1 MRTASTS
8 IPQSDSGGFSF
19 FRRNRESPVFCYAIT
34 AISISLALIITRWL
48 KGSFPESPVAL
59 FYCAIILSSWI
70 GGIGP
75 GILASLLSILTIK
88 YYFSP
93 PLHTFA
99 ISLSELPR
107 LVMLMGAGVFIGWL
121 SGQQKRAQVALRQAR
136 DELEQRVNERTKEL
150 TVANEWLRTEIVG
163 RKRTETLLDGQRRV
177 LEMMA
182 ANAPLS
188 ESLAALTQLIEAHV
202 PDMLGSILLL
212 DKEGVHLRHGAAPS
226 LPSEY
231 MAAIDGVTI
240 GPDVGSC
247 GTAAYLKEAVIV
259 EDIATDSR
267 WKNHR
272 TPALSNGLRACW
284 STPIFDTQQSVV
296 GTFAMYY
303 RRTALPDPEHLR
315 LIEIATHIAAI
326 AICRDHSQAA
336 LRESE
341 AKLNEAQRIANIGY
355 WEHDLAAD
363 LFTWSEGTSRI
374 FGFRSENCT
383 LSGAQLQELIHPADR
398 QLRNKA
404 MAQALNGGPRYELEV
419 RIVRHDGEIRIVH
432 IRDEIGYDAAGQP
445 ARMFGTVQDIT
456 ELKQTEQ
463 SLRRMSRQNEM
474 ILDAAGEG
482 IWGLDIDCKATF
494 INAAGAR
501 LLGYE
506 PHELIGQNTHALLH
520 HSKADNQPHL
530 PEECPIIMTLREGLM
545 HRCCDDVFWRKDGT
559 SIPVQYVCNPMIE
572 GGKVCGAVVV
582 FSDMTERKLAE
593 DAVRESEKK
602 FSKIFQSSPI
612 AISLSTINEGR
623 YLDVNQE
630 FLRTFQ
636 KSRAGVIGHTAE
648 EIGIWNDP
656 GHRVANIDKIK
667 EQGAVRNVEVE
678 IRGKTGQIT
687 HILWSAEVLDVSGE
701 SCLLGSSL
709 DITEEKLAKDELQWK
724 TAFLEAQ
731 VDSSLDGILVVDS
744 RNRKIL
750 QNQRLN
756 EIWKFP
762 PHVADSEEDV
772 GQLQFAANQTKDPEG
787 FFKKVNYL
795 YAHPDEVIRDEIELV
810 DGTILDRYS
819 SSVRDKAGRHYGR
832 IWAFRDI
839 TELKENEL
847 KLRQAEAELA
857 RVARLTMVGELTAS
871 IAHEVNQPLAAVVT
885 NANAITRWLATVPPN
900 LEEAREAVQRIA
912 RDGNRA
918 SEVIRRV
925 RALIKKS
932 EPVRKPLNL
941 NELIQETVAL
951 TQSEMTRKKVLLQTE
966 LARDLPRVSADRVQ
980 LQQVLLNLVV
990 NSVDSLSTVT
1000 NRPRFLCI
1008 RTERAE
1014 PNAVHIAVHDTG
1026 IGIELQQTERL
1037 FEPFYTTKPH
1047 GLGMGLTISRSI
1059 VEAHGGRLWAT
1070 PNDGRGAKFEFTLPV
1085 QEEGGL

>member
-1 MRTASTS
+1 MRTHLTS
-8 IPQSDSGGFSF
+8 IPHSESERCSLFW
-19 FRRNRESPVFCYAIT
+19 RYRASPVICYTIP
-34 AISISLALIITRWL
+34 AISVSLALIITGWL
-48 KGSFPESPVAL
+48 KESFPEAPAAL

-88 YYFSP
+88 YYSSP

-107 LVMLMGAGVFIGWL
+107 LVMLLGAGVFISWF
-121 SGQQKRAQVALRQAR
+121 SGEQKRAQVALRQAR
-136 DELEQRVNERTKEL
+136 DELERRVNERTKEL
-150 TVANEWLRTEIVG
+150 TVANEGLRAEIA
-163 RKRTETLLDGQRRV
+163 RSNRTETLLDGQRRV

-188 ESLAALTQLIEAHV
+188 ESLAALTRLIEERV
-202 PDMLGSILLL
+202 PDMLGSILLI

-272 TPALSNGLRACW
+272 MIALSHGLRSCW
-284 STPIFDTQQSVV
+284 STPIFDTQQHVV

-303 RRTALPDPEHLR
+303 CHTALPEPEHLR

-341 AKLNEAQRIANIGY
+341 AKLNEAQRIAKIGY
-355 WEHDLAAD
+355 WERDLAAD

-374 FGFRSENCT
+374 FGFRPQNCT
-383 LSGAQLQELIHPADR
+383 LSGAQLQEMIHPADR
-398 QLRNKA
+398 QLGSKA
-404 MAQALNGGPRYELEV
+404 MAEALDGGPRSDLEV
-419 RIVRHDGEIRIVH
+419 RIVRPDGEIRFVH
-432 IRDEIGYDAAGQP
+432 VRDEIGYDAAGQP
-445 ARMFGTVQDIT
+445 VCMFGTVQDIT
-456 ELKQTEQ
+456 ELKQAEE
-463 SLRRMSRQNEM
+463 SLRQVSRQNEM
-474 ILDAAGEG
+474 ILDTAGEG
-482 IWGLDIDCKATF
+482 IWGLDTDCKATF

-506 PHELIGQNTHALLH
+506 PHELIGQNTHVLLH
-520 HSKADNQPHL
+520 HSKADNRQHL
-530 PEECPIIMTLREGLM
+530 ADECPIIMTLREGLM
-545 HRCCDDVFWRKDGT
+545 HRCSDDVFWRKDGT
-559 SIPVQYVCNPMIE
+559 SIPVQYVCNPMFE

-582 FSDMTERKLAE
+582 FSDMTERKRAE
-593 DAVRESEKK
+593 ESVRESEKK

-630 FLRTFQ
+630 FLRTFE
-636 KSRAGVIGHTAE
+636 KSRAEVVGHTAV

-656 GHRVANIDKIK
+656 EHRVENMAKIK
-667 EQGAVRNVEVE
+667 EQGTARNVELE
-678 IRGKTGQIT
+678 IRGKAGQIT
-687 HILWSAEVLDVSGE
+687 HILWSAEVLDVCGE

-709 DITEEKLAKDELQWK
+709 DITEQKLAQDELQWK

-744 RNRKIL
+744 QNRKIL

-762 PHVADSEEDV
+762 PHVAENNDDA
-772 GQLQFAANQTKDPEG
+772 GRLQFAANQTKDPDG
-787 FFKKVNYL
+787 FVKKVNYL

-819 SSVRDKAGRHYGR
+819 SSVRDKAGRYYGR
-832 IWAFRDI
+832 IWSFRDI
-839 TELKENEL
+839 TELKENEQ
-847 KLRQAEAELA
+847 KLRQTEAELA
-857 RVARLTMVGELTAS
+857 RVARLTTMGELTAS

-885 NANAITRWLATVPPN
+885 NANAVTRWLATVPPN
-900 LEEAREAVQRIA
+900 LDEAREAVQRIA

-918 SEVIRRV
+918 SEVIRRI

-941 NELIQETVAL
+941 NELIQETVVL
-951 TQSEMTRKKVLLQTE
+951 TQSELTRKKVLLQTE
-966 LARDLPRVSADRVQ
+966 LARDLPCVAADRVQ

-990 NSVDSLSTVT
+990 NAVDSLGAVAH
-1000 NRPRFLCI
+1000 PRVLHI
-1008 RTERAE
+1008 RTSHSELD
-1014 PNAVHIAVHDTG
+1014 AVHIAVDDTG
-1026 IGIELQQTERL
+1026 MGIELQQTERL
-1037 FEPFYTTKPH
+1037 FEPFYTTKSH
-1047 GLGMGLTISRSI
+1047 GLGMGLAISRSI

-1070 PNDGRGAKFEFTLPV
+1070 PNDSRGAKFEFTLPV
-1085 QEEGGL
+1085 QEEDEP